1 MVGEWLEMAILQI
14 FFWAAVTFGMMAL
27 KNKRLQDVAPFF
39 HSSYPEVSADDQ
51 DSLFARAE
59 NGSDVLGMLGDVP
72 IYRRVDIEGTPYLFD
87 RLLLDGDLVI
97 MERGERCVAPG
108 LVYCELKTGRT

>member
-14 FFWAAVTFGMMAL
+14 FFWAAVTFGMVAL

-39 HSSYPEVSADDQ
+39 HSSYPEVNADDST
-51 DSLFARAE
+51 SLFARAE
-59 NGSDVLGMLGDVP
+59 NGSEAIGMYGGAP
-72 IYRRVDIEGTPYLFD
+72 IYRYVEIEGKPYVFD

-108 LVYCELKTGRT
+108 LVYCEFRAGYA